1 MAAKS
6 KDTPSMV
13 AVIPKFLDALP
24 SIFKNMP
31 TSLLLVLQHF
41 SGILSTIIFCCL
53 QSSFSYIRKSSINI
67 GKRSKYLFFLNT
79 SSISHVNFIFKI
91 MDIQLLFGHLFNGVL
106 SLGKSWINSFEHPLE
121 LVYHWNAFALII
133 TSIFPPQQGTDG

>member
-1 MAAKS
+1 
-6 KDTPSMV
+6 
-13 AVIPKFLDALP
+13 
-24 SIFKNMP
+24 
-31 TSLLLVLQHF
+31 
-41 SGILSTIIFCCL
+41 
-53 QSSFSYIRKSSINI
+53 
-67 GKRSKYLFFLNT
+67 
-79 SSISHVNFIFKI
+79 